1 MGDFLTCREKILSE
15 DYYDLITDYL
25 FTEEF
30 READSP
36 DYCYTK
42 VDDKYGLVYVK
53 KDEVPAMNVAT
64 FGYSLIP
71 KVYGLMQ
78 DFSQI
83 PLIESGI
90 TRVQNQPLLLTGS
103 GVILAFIDTGER
115 VKKMS
120 KNQNNFMKK
129 SYFSEKVE
137 KNRKKSKKEEKPF
150 DRMVRT
156 TDNKIKRFV

>member
-1 MGDFLTCREKILSE
+1 MYVGDFLTCREKILSE
-15 DYYDLITDYL
+15 EYYDLITDYL

-53 KDEVPAMNVAT
+53 GDEVPTMNTAT

-71 KVYGLMQ
+71 KLYGLME

-83 PLIESGI
+83 PLIESQI
-90 TRVQNQPLLLTGS
+90 TTVQNPPLSLKGS
-103 GVILAFIDTGER
+103 GVIMAFIDTGER
-115 VKKMS
+115 VK
-120 KNQNNFMKK
+120 
-129 SYFSEKVE
+129 
-137 KNRKKSKKEEKPF
+137 
-150 DRMVRT
+150 
-156 TDNKIKRFV
+156 